1 MLDHFAM
8 QAIFAMGTA
17 SAGSE
22 HITESFDIND
32 VAPQ

>member
-1 MLDHFAM
+1 MIDPFAM

-22 HITESFDIND
+22 CIAESFDIND
-32 VAPQ
+32 VAPH